1 MPTLFEFLPIGAY
14 RSSPDGKQLRANAAL
29 VKLNGYDSEA
39 QMLAAVNSIG
49 QEWYVDPHRRSEFMR
64 HMEEDGSVV
73 NFVSEIY
80 RHKTRERIWIREAAH
95 AVRDEAGVLVYYE
108 GTVEDITDS
117 HLNQQALA
125 VSEERWKLAL
135 DSTGDG
141 VWDWYIQTGDEFFS
155 KRCKEI
161 YGYAEDEIPNRADAF
176 DGRTHPDD
184 VEQMERDRAD
194 HFNGKTP
201 VYSNE
206 HRIRC
211 KDGSWK
217 WVLTRGIVIARD
229 ADGQPLRMV
238 GTHSDITERKEAEAL
253 VWQQAN
259 FDPLT
264 GLPNRRM
271 LRQRLEESLVR
282 SQAQQQ
288 ALAVIFVDLD
298 HFKEVNDSLGHE
310 SGDLLLIEAARRIQQ
325 CVGERDTVARMG
337 GDEFTILLNG
347 ANDLSALET
356 TLQHV
361 LLRLSSAFQVRS
373 EQVFVSASLGVA
385 MYPADAA
392 VVEDLFKH
400 ADQALYVAK
409 GAGRNRVSFY
419 TPALQEAAQVRLRLA
434 TDLRTALTEQQF
446 EVVYQPIVH
455 LASGHIRKAEAL
467 LRWHH
472 PTRGLISPSLF
483 IGIAE
488 SNGTIINI
496 GEWVFRQAA
505 HQAQRWQSRFHA
517 QFEISVNASPVQFH
531 HQGARPQWSQQLQT
545 MGLRAGSVAIEI
557 TEGVLLDDN
566 EEVATQLADLRAGG
580 CCISLDDFGTGYSS
594 LTYLQRYPIDTIKI
608 DQSFVRNLQPGS
620 TDLALCKAIIVM
632 AHELG
637 MRVVA
642 EGVETQAQRDLL
654 HAAGCDFGQGYWF
667 AKPMSVQNF
676 EAFMAG

>member
-14 RSSPDGKQLRANAAL
+14 RSSPEGKQLRANAAL

-49 QEWYVDPHRRSEFMR
+49 LEWYVDPQRRNDFMR
-64 HMEEDGSVV
+64 HMEVDGNVM

-95 AVRDEAGVLVYYE
+95 AVRNEAGVLVYYE
-108 GTVEDITDS
+108 GTVEDITES
-117 HLNQQALA
+117 YLNQQALA

-161 YGYAEDEIPNRADAF
+161 YGYSEAEIPNRADAF

-184 VEQMERDRAD
+184 IGQMERDRAA
-194 HFNGKTP
+194 HFNGETP

-206 HRIRC
+206 HRVRC

-217 WVLTRGIVIARD
+217 WVLTRGIVMARD
-229 ADGQPLRMV
+229 ADGKPLRMV
-238 GTHSDITERKEAEAL
+238 GTHSDITERKVAEAL

-282 SQAQQQ
+282 SEAQQQ
-288 ALAVIFVDLD
+288 SLAVVFVDLD

-310 SGDLLLIEAARRIQQ
+310 CGDLLLIEAARRIQQ

-337 GDEFTILLNG
+337 GDEFTILLNNS
-347 ANDLSALET
+347 NDLSVLET

-361 LLRLSSAFQVRS
+361 LLRLCSAFQVRG

-385 MYPADAA
+385 MYPADAT

-409 GAGRNRVSFY
+409 GAGRNRVSFF

-434 TDLRTALTEQQF
+434 TDLRVALTENQF
-446 EVVYQPIVH
+446 EVVY
-455 LASGHIRKAEAL
+455 
-467 LRWHH
+467 
-472 PTRGLISPSLF
+472 
-483 IGIAE
+483 
-488 SNGTIINI
+488 
-496 GEWVFRQAA
+496 
-505 HQAQRWQSRFHA
+505 
-517 QFEISVNASPVQFH
+517 
-531 HQGARPQWSQQLQT
+531 
-545 MGLRAGSVAIEI
+545 
-557 TEGVLLDDN
+557 
-566 EEVATQLADLRAGG
+566 
-580 CCISLDDFGTGYSS
+580 
-594 LTYLQRYPIDTIKI
+594 
-608 DQSFVRNLQPGS
+608 
-620 TDLALCKAIIVM
+620 
-632 AHELG
+632 
-637 MRVVA
+637 
-642 EGVETQAQRDLL
+642 
-654 HAAGCDFGQGYWF
+654 
-667 AKPMSVQNF
+667 
-676 EAFMAG
+676 